1 MTGSEI
7 VPESG
12 MTDNPFF
19 ESWTTPFG
27 MPPFDRIR
35 PEHFPPAFE
44 RGMQE
49 QMAEAAA
56 IAGSAAAPS
65 FANTIE
71 ALERS
76 GRLIERVSRVFFNLD
91 ASNTDDAIQAIARD
105 YAPRLAQ
112 HQIRIALNPAL
123 FARIADLHARRARLG
138 LDPDQ
143 LRLIE
148 RYYLRFVRSGALL
161 NPAQKER
168 MTAISERLASLHT
181 FFGQNVLHDEQDW
194 QLVLD
199 ETDLDGLPGFAKA
212 AAAQAAEE
220 RGLAGRYGVTLSR
233 SAVEPFLTF
242 SSRRDLR
249 RALWEAWTAR
259 GARGGAGDNATI
271 IREILALRAEQ
282 ARLLGYEN
290 FADYRLDDTMAKT
303 GAAAERLLL
312 QVWEPAKAKARDER
326 AALEAV
332 ARAEGLNEAI
342 EPWDWRYYAEKVRQ
356 ARYDLDEA
364 EIKPY
369 FVLDNMVQAAFD
381 TAGRLFG
388 LTFTEREDLPVYH
401 PDVRVW
407 EVRDKAGSHVGLF
420 LHDNFARPGKQSGAW
435 SSRYR
440 DQEDMDEPVAPIV
453 VNNNNFARGNSMGD
467 VAAGEPTLLSFDDAK
482 TLFHEFGHGLHSL
495 LSRVRYRSQSGTAVR
510 RDFVEFPSQIFEHWM
525 SVPETLRTYAR
536 HYRTGEPLPEELL
549 RRLLAA
555 RNFNQGFG
563 TVEYTA
569 AALID
574 LDLHRVA
581 ATETLDP
588 ARYERDFLDRM
599 EVPKEIGLRH
609 RLPHF
614 QHLFAGSG
622 YAAGYYAYL
631 WAEVLDADGFAAF
644 TEAGNAFDPRNSPP
658 ASRRFTAPATR
669 AIRWS
674 FIARFAAANRQ
685 LLRYWSS
692 AAWRRRNPVE
702 RPAEPRRMPVTLPSR
717 CGLLVPY
724 DFDCLATTWSL
735 IFS

>member
-1 MTGSEI
+1 MTVTRIARESEM
-7 VPESG
+7 PE
-12 MTDNPFF
+12 NPFF
-19 ESWTTPFG
+19 ESWTAPFG

-35 PEHFPPAFE
+35 PEHFPPAFD

-49 QMAEAAA
+49 QIAEIAEIAA
-56 IAGSAAAPS
+56 IAGSAAEPN
-65 FANTIE
+65 FTDTIE

-76 GRLIERVSRVFFNLD
+76 GRLLDRVSRVFFNLD
-91 ASNTDDAIQAIARD
+91 ASNTSDAIEAIARD

-112 HQIRIALNPAL
+112 HQIRIALDPAL
-123 FARIADLHARRARLG
+123 FARIADLYVRRANLG
-138 LDPDQ
+138 LDPEQ

-148 RYYLRFVRSGALL
+148 RYYLRFERCGALL
-161 NPAQKER
+161 NPDQKER
-168 MTAISERLASLHT
+168 MAAISERLASLHT
-181 FFGQNVLHDEQDW
+181 LFGQNVLHDEQDW

-199 ETDLDGLPGFAKA
+199 ETDLDGLPGFARA
-212 AAAQAAEE
+212 PAAQAAEE
-220 RGLAGRYGVTLSR
+220 RGLAGRYAVTLSR

-259 GARGGAGDNATI
+259 GAKGGASDNAPI

-290 FADYRLDDTMAKT
+290 FADFRLDDTMAKT
-303 GAAAERLLL
+303 SAAAERLLL

-326 AALEAV
+326 SALDAV
-332 ARAEGLNEAI
+332 ARDEGINEPI

-388 LTFTEREDLPVYH
+388 LTFTECGGLPVYH

-407 EVRDKAGSHVGLF
+407 EVRDESGSHVGLF

-453 VNNNNFARGNSMGD
+453 VNNNNFARGDAAGGD
-467 VAAGEPTLLSFDDAK
+467 AAGGEPTLLSFDDAK
-482 TLFHEFGHGLHSL
+482 TLFHEFGHGLHAL

-510 RDFVEFPSQIFEHWM
+510 RDFVEFPSQMFEHWM
-525 SVPETLRTYAR
+525 AVPENLRTYAR
-536 HYRTGEPLPEELL
+536 HYRTGEPLPEEML

-555 RNFNQGFG
+555 RNFNQGFA

-574 LDLHRVA
+574 LDLHRA
-581 ATETLDP
+581 AAAETLDP
-588 ARYERDFLDRM
+588 ARFERDFLARM

-614 QHLFAGSG
+614 QHLFAGGG

-644 TEAGNAFDPRNSPP
+644 TEAGNAFDPELAARLEAIYSAGDTRDPMELYCAFRGREP
-658 ASRRFTAPATR
+658 AITALLQQR
-669 AIRWS
+669 GL
-674 FIARFAAANRQ
+674 AAAQ
-685 LLRYWSS
+685 S
-692 AAWRRRNPVE
+692 
-702 RPAEPRRMPVTLPSR
+702 
-717 CGLLVPY
+717 G
-724 DFDCLATTWSL
+724 
-735 IFS
+735 

>member
-1 MTGSEI
+1 MTE
-7 VPESG
+7 
-12 MTDNPFF
+12 NPFF
-19 ESWTTPFG
+19 ESWTLPFG
-27 MPPFDRIR
+27 VPPFDRIR
-35 PEHFPPAFE
+35 PEHFAPAFD

-49 QMAEAAA
+49 HIAEIAA
-56 IAGSAAAPS
+56 IADSAAAPS
-65 FANTIE
+65 FLGTIE

-76 GRLIERVSRVFFNLD
+76 GRLLERVSRVFFNLD

-112 HQIRIALNPAL
+112 HQIRVALDPAL
-123 FARIADLHARRARLG
+123 FARIADLHARRASLG

-148 RYYLRFVRSGALL
+148 RYHLRFVRSGALL
-161 NPAQKER
+161 NPEQKER
-168 MTAISERLASLHT
+168 MAAISERLASLQT
-181 FFGQNVLHDEQDW
+181 LFGQNVLHDERDW
-194 QLVLD
+194 QLVLG
-199 ETDLDGLPGFAKA
+199 ETDLDGLPGFARA

-220 RGLAGRYGVTLSR
+220 RGMAGRYAVTLSR

-259 GARGGAGDNATI
+259 GAHGGASDNAPI

-303 GAAAERLLL
+303 SAAAERLLL

-326 AALEAV
+326 AALEVV

-356 ARYDLDEA
+356 SRYDLDEA

-369 FVLDNMVQAAFD
+369 FVLDNMVEAAFE

-388 LTFTEREDLPVYH
+388 LTFTERGDLPVYH

-407 EVRDKAGSHVGLF
+407 EVRDESGSHVGLF

-440 DQEDMDEPVAPIV
+440 DQENMDEPVAPIV
-453 VNNNNFARGNSMGD
+453 VNNNNFARGNARGD

-495 LSRVRYRSQSGTAVR
+495 LSRARYRSQSGTAVQ

-525 SVPETLRTYAR
+525 PVPETLRTYAR
-536 HYRTGEPLPEELL
+536 YYRTGEPLPEEML

-563 TVEYTA
+563 AVEYTA
-569 AALID
+569 SALID
-574 LDLHRVA
+574 LDLHRIA
-581 ATETLDP
+581 GTETLDP
-588 ARYERDFLDRM
+588 ARFERDFVDRM

-644 TEAGNAFDPRNSPP
+644 TEADNAFDPELAERLKVIYSAGDTRDPMELYCAFRGREP
-658 ASRRFTAPATR
+658 A
-669 AIRWS
+669 
-674 FIARFAAANRQ
+674 IAALLQQRGLAAAQ
-685 LLRYWSS
+685 S
-692 AAWRRRNPVE
+692 
-702 RPAEPRRMPVTLPSR
+702 
-717 CGLLVPY
+717 G
-724 DFDCLATTWSL
+724 
-735 IFS
+735 